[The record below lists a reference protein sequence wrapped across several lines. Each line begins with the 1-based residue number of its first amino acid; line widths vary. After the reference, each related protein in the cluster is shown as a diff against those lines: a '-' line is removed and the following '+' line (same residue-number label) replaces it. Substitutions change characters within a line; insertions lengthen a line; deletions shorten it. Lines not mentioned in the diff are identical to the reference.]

1 MILLVETRTE
11 QIRCI
16 LCNKH
21 LDLTMSDGKELFICS
36 ECQAYFC
43 PDCLQAIENY
53 SACPAARLLGAKE
66 HELKFLKI
74 LPPKLIFS
82 SGNLSQIEKNKP
94 STVKIL
100 PKKSIKVIESKS
112 ERNKAVK
119 KKNNFK
125 K

>member
-1 MILLVETRTE
+1 MR
-11 QIRCI
+11 
-16 LCNKH
+16 
-21 LDLTMSDGKELFICS
+21 DGKELFICS

-43 PDCLQAIENY
+43 QDCLHAVENY
-53 SACPAARLLGAKE
+53 STCPAARLLGVKE

-82 SGNLSQIEKNKP
+82 NGNLLQTEKTKP

-100 PKKSIKVIESKS
+100 PKKSVKVIESKS
-112 ERNKAVK
+112 GRK
-119 KKNNFK
+119 KRPK